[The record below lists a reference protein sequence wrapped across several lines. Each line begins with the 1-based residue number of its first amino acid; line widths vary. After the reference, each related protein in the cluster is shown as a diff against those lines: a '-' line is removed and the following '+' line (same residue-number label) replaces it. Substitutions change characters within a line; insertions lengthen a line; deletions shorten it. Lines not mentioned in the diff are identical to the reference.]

1 MRRAESSRAEIMA
14 TIADVARAAG
24 VSRST
29 VSYALSGKRPITK
42 DTQDRVARAISD
54 LGFTV
59 NAGARALA
67 TAQTMVLGLL
77 VQFHDDE
84 FAPAMLQYILG
95 TTTAARER
103 GYDILMVT
111 EADGVAALERITSS
125 NMVDGVVLLNV
136 TDDDPRLAALRA
148 ASQPGALIG
157 LPADTADVDVFD
169 LDFEASARTVV
180 QHLAGLGHREA
191 ILITPP
197 HHVFDRGGAYGWRFR
212 DEAIAEGAR
221 VGLRINAVHGE
232 SQQPAISASVHR
244 ALEDFAEATAL
255 IVHNDAAI
263 AALPVVLHERGVH
276 APADLSVVGIYSNNF
291 GRTFHLPYTAIES
304 SPDALGRL
312 AVERIVERI
321 VGADTSES
329 VVHLVAPELIDRG
342 STGTV

>member
-1 MRRAESSRAEIMA
+1 MA

-42 DTQDRVARAISD
+42 DTQERIAGAILE

-125 NMVDGVVLLNV
+125 NMVDGVVLLDV
-136 TDDDPRLAALRA
+136 TNDDPRLGALRA
-148 ASQPGALIG
+148 ARQPGALIG
-157 LPADTADVDVFD
+157 LPADTAGVDVFD

-180 QHLAGLGHREA
+180 QHLAALGHTEA
-191 ILITPP
+191 LLITPP

-212 DEAIAEGAR
+212 DEAVAEGER
-221 VGLRINAVHGE
+221 LGLRIDAVHGE
-232 SQQPAISASVHR
+232 AQQPALSASVHS
-244 ALEDFAEATAL
+244 ALDAHPNATAL
-255 IVHNDAAI
+255 IVHNDATI
-263 AALPVVLHERGVH
+263 AALPVVLHERALRV
-276 APADLSVVGIYSNNF
+276 PDDLSVVGIYSNDF

-304 SPDALGRL
+304 SPDALGRR
-312 AVERIVERI
+312 AVERIVDRI
-321 VGADTSES
+321 AGRGDPATIVR
-329 VVHLVAPELIDRG
+329 LLAPELIDRG
-342 STGTV
+342 STVAR